1 MAQAVE
7 FRKFTPENSR
17 DDLARRI
24 HEAPTEHAD
33 AILATFELLQ
43 KLHDAGLLSLASGL
57 ISAGSRIIARLADV
71 ADSPPV
77 VTALRTTLIL
87 GSVLN
92 TLDADELHKAMQVG
106 EKQASLLHILKG
118 LTTKESRQVAMIGVN
133 LMNVIGKALA
143 NNKAEKYSPM
153 FSKDGIDG

>member
-17 DDLARRI
+17 EDLARRI
-24 HEAPTEHAD
+24 REAPTEHAE
-33 AILATFELLQ
+33 AILAAFALLE

-57 ISAGSRIIARLADV
+57 ISAGSTIVERLADV
-71 ADSPPV
+71 ADSPQA
-77 VTALRTTLIL
+77 VTALRTTLIF

-106 EKQASLLHILKG
+106 DREASLLRILKG

-133 LMNVIGKALA
+133 LMNVIGKAFPSR
-143 NNKAEKYSPM
+143 NTSE
-153 FSKDGIDG
+153 